1 MAKSN
6 SAVKYREGTN
16 TVYKSARM
24 YAQIVTE
31 LVRDCVKGSRQS
43 RLGSNSPRFRSR
55 LPREVPNGC
64 NGSC

>member
-6 SAVKYREGTN
+6 SAVKYRQGTN

-31 LVRDCVKGSRQS
+31 LVHDCVKGSRAI
-43 RLGSNSPRFRSR
+43 
-55 LPREVPNGC
+55 EVG
-64 NGSC
+64 